1 MTLQVAIGVV
11 SYERAE
17 VTRRCIESIASCT
30 PAGRYHLYLVD
41 NGSHSADAEKLLQ
54 WCQPQPEITV
64 QVLDTNYGPAH
75 ARNCILQMIGTS
87 ADVIIFLDNDI
98 TALEGWLQA
107 GLAALEAGADL
118 VQPKLLQRD
127 GRTVERGPTRVRA
140 DSLAANPEYLGIGL
154 DTDDPLVNVAGGA
167 AIVGGT
173 CVVRRLVFELIGGYD
188 VQLHIGE
195 DFDLCYRAR
204 AAGLRLR
211 YAPECALIHDH
222 GFDLAYDQER
232 GRLEK
237 YLTAHVVFWRKHQKA
252 LLSPRYLH
260 WYAWLQAHGEPMY
273 MPLTQRWRTVARR
286 LRRRWV
292 RRWCMMRYPNHWRSL
307 DRAEAATQTLAQRL
321 GM

>member
-11 SYERAE
+11 SFERAK
-17 VTRRCIESIASCT
+17 VTRHCIESIAACT
-30 PAGRYHLYLVD
+30 PADRYRLYLVD
-41 NGSHSADAEKLLQ
+41 NGSRSADVVQLLQ
-54 WCQPQPEITV
+54 WCRQRPEIIV

-87 ADVIIFLDNDI
+87 ADVVVFLDNDI
-98 TALEGWLQA
+98 IALEGWLQA

-118 VQPKLLQRD
+118 VQPKLLHRD

-140 DSLAANPEYLGIGL
+140 DPLAANPEYLGIGL
-154 DTDDPLVNVAGGA
+154 DTDDPLVNLAGEA
-167 AIVGGT
+167 AIVGTAGIA
-173 CVVRRLVFELIGGYD
+173 RRDVFDKVGVYD
-188 VQLHIGE
+188 ARLHIGE
-195 DFDLCYRAR
+195 DFDLSYRAR

-252 LLSPRYLH
+252 LLSPRYLQ
-260 WYAWLQAHGEPMY
+260 WYAWLHAHGEPMY

-292 RRWCMMRYPNHWRSL
+292 RRWCMMRYPNHWQSL
-307 DRAEAATQTLAQRL
+307 DRAEAATQALAHRL
-321 GM
+321 GI